1 VAGCDYHTFHSH
13 TLSLALALSDSLPLA
28 LSQTSM
34 GGRVRAEGSWLRR
47 IQLPSAPSH
56 VRRGIERVPTLPR
69 PRTVLRSPLPAHAAI
84 RATIGRRLELRGST
98 RKLPALSRTALVSAK
113 RGRASHARD
122 LRLHC
127 LCRSHCMLHNAPRES
142 GSPASPL
149 LVPFFLRDLRDVA
162 GETFMFKPTAGAP
175 KSGTCGD
182 PILEACAAADRA
194 PAKAVPLTDAPADD
208 EARCAQARTHSRTH
222 SPTNTHAHTFSRRPT
237 CGSCTLA
244 IDAVCGRW
252 CVRAC
257 AGHRRLV
264 RLR

>member
-1 VAGCDYHTFHSH
+1 MPATCACIAFAALTACCTMRTDPSLLDASTASCASERAAIQRACNSSTHTRPA
-13 TLSLALALSDSLPLA
+13 T
-28 LSQTSM
+28 
-34 GGRVRAEGSWLRR
+34 REC
-47 IQLPSAPSH
+47 PSH
-56 VRRGIERVPTLPR
+56 
-69 PRTVLRSPLPAHAAI
+69 
-84 RATIGRRLELRGST
+84 
-98 RKLPALSRTALVSAK
+98 
-113 RGRASHARD
+113 
-122 LRLHC
+122 
-127 LCRSHCMLHNAPRES
+127 APRES